1 MAAADTQEAGGV
13 RIAAID
19 WLKAVAI
26 VAVVLSHAKAFGP
39 SDGPV
44 GWFLG
49 SGLLSFHVPVF
60 YVVSG
65 FLYASAEPVSA
76 ALVRR
81 RLGRILLP
89 YLVASVVAIVLVRTR
104 AAWPTFDMIVVWI
117 ASGGAIGVYYYV
129 FKMALLIPLVWPL
142 SRMRP
147 WLVAALL
154 GGFSLMTVVVALR
167 SGFLFPQSWYWLMRN
182 PLQNFTLGYFLV
194 GWVGASFFP
203 PLRAL
208 AGSRRALVWA
218 VVTASSLVG
227 ALALIQ
233 VLPER
238 PPLGRMVYTLGVV
251 GIGAL
256 VPWRGVPPGVAFLSE
271 TSLGIYL
278 YHRIFQILAAPAL
291 DGAAPSVRMLASF
304 VLALG
309 GSILLMAAARRL
321 LGPASARRWM
331 GA

>member
-1 MAAADTQEAGGV
+1 MAAAGTRDSGGG

-39 SDGPV
+39 SDGPI

-65 FLYASAEPVSA
+65 FLYASVEPVSL

-81 RLGRILLP
+81 RLGRILWP
-89 YLVASVVAIVLVRTR
+89 YLLASVVAIGLVRTR
-104 AAWPTFDMIVVWI
+104 AAWPTVDMILVWL
-117 ASGGAIGVYYYV
+117 ATGGAIGIYYYV

-147 WLVAALL
+147 SLVAALL
-154 GGFSLMTVVVALR
+154 GGVSLMTVVVALR

-194 GWVGASFFP
+194 GWVGAAFLP
-203 PLRAL
+203 PLRAF
-208 AGSRRALVWA
+208 AGSRRVLAWA
-218 VVTASSLVG
+218 VVMTFSLVG
-227 ALALIQ
+227 ALAL
-233 VLPER
+233 VEALPER

-251 GIGAL
+251 GVGAL
-256 VPWRGVPPGVAFLSE
+256 VPWRGVPPVVAFLSE

-278 YHRIFQILAAPAL
+278 YHRIFQILAAPVL
-291 DGAAPSVRMLASF
+291 DGVGPSMRMLASF
-304 VLALG
+304 AIALG